1 MVQRSVMGRPF
12 AGGMFSAMFVVAG
25 LNFGG
30 CAPTHGVD
38 VYNATGEYVTVEMLS
53 HDAAGD
59 MNVYSTATL
68 NRDATFINSMES
80 PVKGQSLRAR
90 FRLEDQTLADEN
102 WVMLNLPEKTTR
114 YYRLELIDG
123 RLKAIEE
130 KRGRPERAKVIE

>member
-1 MVQRSVMGRPF
+1 MLGFMCGL
-12 AGGMFSAMFVVAG
+12 AG
-25 LNFGG
+25 LTLSG

-59 MNVYSTATL
+59 MTLYSTATL
-68 NRDATFINSMES
+68 NRDSTFINSMDS

-114 YYRLELIDG
+114 YFRLELADG